1 MCGMNKIQNFF
12 LKLQKEDE
20 PVKKRW
26 MVALTSASMLI
37 VTVFWGFYF
46 NATIKTIE
54 TAGISE
60 QETGDNNFLAAV
72 KNGAGII
79 SKETG
84 LKLSKLVDSIQ
95 TIANKT
101 NSITINKTDNDFLIK
116 KDLEDVAP
124 KKLP

>member
-1 MCGMNKIQNFF
+1 MLNKIQNFF
-12 LKLQKEDE
+12 LKLQKKEE
-20 PVKKRW
+20 SVKKQW
-26 MVALTSASMLI
+26 LVILTSASMLL

-54 TAGISE
+54 TAEISK
-60 QETGDNNFLAAV
+60 QEIGNDDFLAAV
-72 KNGAGII
+72 KNGVDII

-84 LKLSKLVDSIQ
+84 LKLSKLVDAVQ

-101 NSITINKTDNDFLIK
+101 NSITIDKTNNDFLIK
-116 KDLEDVAP
+116 KDMEEIAP

>member
-1 MCGMNKIQNFF
+1 
-12 LKLQKEDE
+12 
-20 PVKKRW
+20 
-26 MVALTSASMLI
+26 MLI

-54 TAGISE
+54 TARISE

>member
-54 TAGISE
+54 TARISE